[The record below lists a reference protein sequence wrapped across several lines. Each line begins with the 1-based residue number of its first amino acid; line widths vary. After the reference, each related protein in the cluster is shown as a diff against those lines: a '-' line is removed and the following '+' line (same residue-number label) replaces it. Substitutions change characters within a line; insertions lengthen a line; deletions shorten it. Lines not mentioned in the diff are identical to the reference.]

1 MPDYFCDRFHPVQC
15 SKTCFI
21 HNYFRKLQFKWN
33 LRLILCFNTQN
44 SFLASKPHEKHL
56 SSEIQNK
63 EANIQILGQH
73 VQGSKTWHFGFKWK
87 TPLIW
92 LWKMRVNFFFRD
104 THSLNNTQKVF
115 HIVLFLS
122 ISIFNWCGLGLSVSK
137 STSQLNVPINS
148 CWLTTFEFFDYWC
161 LGCCWCF
168 AFRNKFMR
176 WTERFLSFRVDDTNW
191 RSYKNF
197 FQ

>member
-104 THSLNNTQKVF
+104 THSLNNTQNTYVDT
-115 HIVLFLS
+115 HTHTHTHTLS
-122 ISIFNWCGLGLSVSK
+122 IKSQNTLIFFWAERLHAWVAMASLSCQVHSTNLLNSK
-137 STSQLNVPINS
+137 NVNS
-148 CWLTTFEFFDYWC
+148 RRKRLISCSAQPTQ
-161 LGCCWCF
+161 
-168 AFRNKFMR
+168 NNIK
-176 WTERFLSFRVDDTNW
+176 V
-191 RSYKNF
+191 
-197 FQ
+197 